1 MAVSFSFVCYGDAN
15 GAVLGVYERRG
26 ILIQNDEMFFDDFFR
41 DSYSD
46 SRKLNGGIEN
56 AVL

>member
-1 MAVSFSFVCYGDAN
+1 MVMRMVPFWGCTKEEVF
-15 GAVLGVYERRG
+15 
-26 ILIQNDEMFFDDFFR
+26 LIQNDEMFFDDFFR

-46 SRKLNGGIEN
+46 SRKLNGGIGD